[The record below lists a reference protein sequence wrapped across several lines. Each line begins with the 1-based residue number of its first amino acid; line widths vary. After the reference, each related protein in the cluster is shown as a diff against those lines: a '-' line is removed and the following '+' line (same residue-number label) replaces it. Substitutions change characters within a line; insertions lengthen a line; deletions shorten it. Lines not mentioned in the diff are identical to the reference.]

1 MIRQRRLTVAHCA
14 SNSPHTSRGMAVISA
29 LLVVAA
35 AAVIAAGMLER
46 QTTQIRTLESE
57 TARVQAR
64 SLLQGGIDWARII
77 LRADAR
83 RHATT
88 RGNQIWATPITD
100 MLVSQEGDDQQAVF
114 SGRVED
120 ELSKFNLQNL
130 ARNGQ
135 PDPQGIAALTR
146 LLQSLRLD
154 TQMVAPIAQRMA
166 MAQPRKAEPSS
177 EAGSAGS
184 AGSGEVIAA
193 QAPGLHSVT
202 GLRAFGL
209 DDPTIE
215 SLRPYLTVLPVR
227 TPLNVNTASA
237 EVIAASLAEVSL
249 AQVIALV
256 DQRDRGQY
264 FNNPA
269 DFRNRLNTPDADIA
283 DADLAVTS
291 PWFSVTGTVRI
302 GQAHVEMQALL
313 RRDGD
318 NIPAVIW
325 AMETL

>member
-1 MIRQRRLTVAHCA
+1 MTPSLHLHVCRTDLRLQR
-14 SNSPHTSRGMAVISA
+14 SRGMAVISA

-35 AAVIAAGMLER
+35 ASMIAASMLDR
-46 QTTQIRTLESE
+46 QTQQIRMLESE
-57 TARVQAR
+57 TTRVQAR
-64 SLLQGGIDWARII
+64 ALLQGGIDWARVI

-88 RGNQIWATPITD
+88 RGDQIWATPISN
-100 MLVSQEGDDQQAVF
+100 MLVSQEDDDAAAVF

-130 ARNGQ
+130 ARDGQ
-135 PDPQGIAALTR
+135 PDDQGIAALTR
-146 LLQSLRLD
+146 LMHSLNLEARV
-154 TQMVAPIAQRMA
+154 VAPIAQRMA
-166 MAQPRKAEPSS
+166 DAQARRADPPAQAEP
-177 EAGSAGS
+177 AGGVKPA
-184 AGSGEVIAA
+184 ALVPA

-202 GLRAFGL
+202 GLRAFGV
-209 DDPTIE
+209 DDATIT

-237 EVIAASLAEVSL
+237 EVIAATLADVSF
-249 AQVIALV
+249 AQASALV

-269 DFRNRLNTPDADIA
+269 DFRNRLNAPDADIA
-283 DADLAVTS
+283 DVDLAVNS

-302 GQAHVEMQALL
+302 GQANVEMQALL
-313 RRDGD
+313 RREGD
-318 NIPAVIW
+318 AIPAVLWI
-325 AMETL
+325 METL